1 MDEKVIR
8 AGLYNSKYS
17 ETERRNKLMDIL
29 KNENKEEE
37 EEDEI
42 LNDEQINEDIAR
54 SQEEFKR
61 FQEMDQERYKNEK
74 KMRI

>member
-17 ETERRNKLMDIL
+17 ESERRNKLMDIL

-42 LNDEQINEDIAR
+42 LNDEQINEDISR
-54 SQEEFKR
+54 TKEEFEN
-61 FQEMDQERYKNEK
+61 FK
-74 KMRI
+74 KWIKKDI